1 MSDDYSANT
10 LTDGTVAVG
19 GTETGTIETGR
30 DRDWFAVELVAGR
43 TYTIDLKGRPT
54 GDGTLRDPRLYG
66 IYDNAG
72 TLIGNTGNDDA
83 GTGYNS
89 RVTFTATA
97 TGTFYIEAGA
107 YSRHTG
113 SYTVA
118 VTDTSPPGTPA
129 GPNVDDTRTG
139 STDLGD
145 ITDLD
150 GPRFPRGSVDGG
162 GDRIDYYGFTLTEA
176 RKVVLGLRRQD
187 ADANLFIED
196 DQGNVLHAAET
207 AGTTNE
213 ALNVTLLAGSYYV
226 RIEAREEGD
235 NAYVFRYGVD
245 DPDAEELARLQQQG
259 TQQPPA
265 FPREDYAFDLAE
277 NADGSTDPVSL
288 GTVETTDPD
297 SPVLTYSIE
306 DGNDAG
312 RFEIDETTGELFYT
326 GTGED
331 FESESTRFDLTVRA
345 SDGGLSTDTTVTV
358 NVTDVTERDLSV
370 SVSEPEGDDFP
381 AAITT
386 SGVVAV
392 DSLVTGNVETT
403 GDVDWFAVTL
413 TANQTYQI
421 DLKGLTPVQDV
432 NTLSNPY
439 FRGVYDINGNLVEGT
454 TDNNGGVYSN
464 SRVTFTPDESSVY
477 YVAAGGYSGS
487 GVVGTYTLSV
497 TDITDGITDDFAAD
511 ASTIGEVAVGA
522 SVTGEIEISGD
533 RDWFEVNLD
542 ANRIYR
548 IDIEGRSTD
557 AGTLFEP
564 YLYGVHDQHGN
575 LIADTWNAHDGV
587 GRNSRKIF
595 SDAEDA
601 NYYVAVGAY
610 GDWEGTYKLSVTDVT
625 DTYTGEDFAAD
636 TGTTGEVAVGASVT
650 GEFEASGDRDWF
662 AVDLEAGRSYRI
674 DLHGST
680 TGGGTAW
687 YPHLH
692 GIHDADGNLIEGTDG
707 NLRSEIFYGRLNK
720 VLYFTAKADATY
732 YVETGNYGHSLGTYT
747 LSVTDVTD
755 QFEDDFAFDTDTTGT
770 VAVDGS
776 ITGEVEY
783 TGDRDWFAV
792 TLEANRT
799 YQFDLKGYRT
809 GDGTLGDPYLHG
821 LYDMNGTL
829 ISGSTN
835 DDGGGDR
842 NSRVIFEATENAIYY
857 VSAGGYSSY
866 EGTYTLL
873 VEDVTD
879 RGDDFAADTST
890 TGEVAVGASVTG
902 EFEASGDRDWVA
914 VDLEAGRSYR
924 IDLHGSSTGGGTAWN
939 PYLHGLHDADGNLIE
954 GTGGRRAEVGSFRLN
969 KVLHFTAE
977 ADATYYVET
986 GNYTVYY
993 LGAGT
998 YGVYLGT
1005 YTLSVEEVTDS
1016 L

>member
-54 GDGTLRDPRLYG
+54 GDGNLRDPRLYG

-83 GTGYNS
+83 GTGLNS

-129 GPNVDDTRTG
+129 EPSVDDTRTG
-139 STDLGD
+139 ATDLGD

-150 GPRFPRGSVDGG
+150 GPRFPTGSVDGG
-162 GDRIDYYGFTLTEA
+162 GDRIDYYGFRLTEA

-187 ADANLFIED
+187 ADADLFIED
-196 DQGNVLHAAET
+196 DEGNVLHAAET

-213 ALNVTLLAGSYYV
+213 ALSVTLLAGSYYV

-235 NAYVFRYGVD
+235 NAHVFRYGVD

-259 TQQPPA
+259 TRQPPT
-265 FPREDYAFDLAE
+265 FSREDYAFDLAE
-277 NADGSTDPVSL
+277 NADGSTDRVSL
-288 GTVETTDPD
+288 GTVVTTDPD
-297 SPVLTYSIE
+297 GPVPTYNIE

-312 RFEIDETTGELFYT
+312 LFEIDETTGEIFYT

-358 NVTDVTERDLSV
+358 NVTDLAERDLSVSV

-392 DSLVTGNVETT
+392 DSPVTGKVESR

-421 DLKGLTPVQDV
+421 DLEGLTPVPSV
-432 NTLSNPY
+432 NTLGNPY
-439 FRGVYDINGNLVEGT
+439 LRGVYDINGNLVEGT
-454 TDNNGGVYSN
+454 TDDNSGVYGN
-464 SRVTFTPDESSVY
+464 GRVTFTPDESSVY
-477 YVAAGGYSGS
+477 YVAAGGYRAS

-522 SVTGEIEISGD
+522 SVTGEIEISWD

-548 IDIEGRSTD
+548 IDIEGSSTD
-557 AGTLFEP
+557 GGTLLIP

-575 LIADTWNAHDGV
+575 LIADTWNAYDGV

-625 DTYTGEDFAAD
+625 DTYAGDDFAAD

-687 YPHLH
+687 WPELR
-692 GIHDADGNLIEGTDG
+692 GLHDADGNLIEGTDG
-707 NLRSEIFYGRLNK
+707 NLNSEIYSSRSNR

-732 YVETGNYGHSLGTYT
+732 YVETGNYGSRLGTYT

-799 YQFDLKGYRT
+799 YQFDLKGLRT
-809 GDGTLGDPYLHG
+809 DDGTLHDPYLHG

-829 ISGSTN
+829 ISGTTN
-835 DDGGGDR
+835 DDGGGYR
-842 NSRVIFEATENAIYY
+842 NSRVFFEATENAIYY
-857 VSAGGYSSY
+857 VSAGGYRSD

-873 VEDVTD
+873 VEDITD
-879 RGDDFAADTST
+879 RGDDFAADTGT

-902 EFEASGDRDWVA
+902 EFEASGDRDWLA

-924 IDLHGSSTGGGTAWN
+924 IDLHGSSTGGGTTLN
-939 PYLHGLHDADGNLIE
+939 PHLHGLHDADGNFIE
-954 GTGGRRAEVGSFRLN
+954 GTAGRRGEVPSFRLN
-969 KVLHFTAE
+969 KVLYFTAE

-986 GNYTVYY
+986 GID
-993 LGAGT
+993 GGW
-998 YGVYLGT
+998 LGT
-1005 YTLSVEEVTDS
+1005 YTLSVEDVTDS

>member
-129 GPNVDDTRTG
+129 GPSVDDTRTG
-139 STDLGD
+139 ATDLGD

-150 GPRFPRGSVDGG
+150 GPRFPTGSVDGG
-162 GDRIDYYGFTLTEA
+162 GDRIDYYGFRLTEA

-213 ALNVTLLAGSYYV
+213 ALSVTLLAGSYHV

-235 NAYVFRYGVD
+235 NAYV
-245 DPDAEELARLQQQG
+245 
-259 TQQPPA
+259 T
-265 FPREDYAFDLAE
+265 
-277 NADGSTDPVSL
+277 VSL

-326 GTGED
+326 STGED

-345 SDGGLSTDTTVTV
+345 SDGGLSTVTV
-358 NVTDVTERDLSV
+358 NVTDVTERDLSVSV

-392 DSLVTGNVETT
+392 DSPVTGNVETT

-421 DLKGLTPVQDV
+421 DLKGLTPVQNV
-432 NTLSNPY
+432 NTLGNPY

-454 TDNNGGVYSN
+454 TDNNAGVYSN

-487 GVVGTYTLSV
+487 GGTYTLSV

-692 GIHDADGNLIEGTDG
+692 GIYHADCNLIEGTDG
-707 NLRSEIFYGRLNK
+707 NLRSETFYGRLNK
-720 VLYFTAKADATY
+720 VLYFTAKVDATY
-732 YVETGNYGHSLGTYT
+732 YVETGNYGHRLGTYT

-770 VAVDGS
+770 
-776 ITGEVEY
+776 
-783 TGDRDWFAV
+783 
-792 TLEANRT
+792 
-799 YQFDLKGYRT
+799 
-809 GDGTLGDPYLHG
+809 P
-821 LYDMNGTL
+821 
-829 ISGSTN
+829 
-835 DDGGGDR
+835 
-842 NSRVIFEATENAIYY
+842 
-857 VSAGGYSSY
+857 
-866 EGTYTLL
+866 
-873 VEDVTD
+873 
-879 RGDDFAADTST
+879 
-890 TGEVAVGASVTG
+890 
-902 EFEASGDRDWVA
+902 
-914 VDLEAGRSYR
+914 RS
-924 IDLHGSSTGGGTAWN
+924 
-939 PYLHGLHDADGNLIE
+939 
-954 GTGGRRAEVGSFRLN
+954 
-969 KVLHFTAE
+969 
-977 ADATYYVET
+977 
-986 GNYTVYY
+986 
-993 LGAGT
+993 
-998 YGVYLGT
+998 
-1005 YTLSVEEVTDS
+1005 
-1016 L
+1016 